1 MNGKMNI
8 LDCYK
13 MKNSSIPMRIK
24 LVFNPNEAWG
34 WFSPHLRMYWQDQ
47 SSDREAKMTKNDDPN
62 PKLIDPNDYQ
72 LVYIQI
78 LSYFG
83 VFLIIIWKSQNFSFY
98 RSACAPLP
106 PALKQHLG
114 NPLH

>member
-1 MNGKMNI
+1 MNI

-13 MKNSSIPMRIK
+13 MKNSSIPI
-24 LVFNPNEAWG
+24 
-34 WFSPHLRMYWQDQ
+34 MYWQDQ

-83 VFLIIIWKSQNFSFY
+83 VFLIII
-98 RSACAPLP
+98 
-106 PALKQHLG
+106 
-114 NPLH
+114 